1 MNIQEK
7 LAESNELLMD
17 TSLSGLTVS
26 IDGLI
31 WKPQYA
37 EYLCDHKGLDVYKIT
52 FNRAT
57 CARWYWWKYWSRN
70 RNTVTKIVV
79 VEKNWADYGHLVW
92 WSRCLLRN
100 LYPQR
105 DTNYEGKVI
114 GHGDTLIDALALL
127 NRRRK
132 MFVVRKLTDA
142 A

>member
-1 MNIQEK
+1 MNIEEK

-17 TSLSGLTVS
+17 TSLSGLTVA

-31 WKPQYA
+31 WKPQFA
-37 EYLCDHKGLDVYKIT
+37 EYLCDHHGLDVYKIT

-57 CARWYWWKYWSRN
+57 CPRWYWWKYWSRN
-70 RNTVTKIVV
+70 RSTVTKIVV
-79 VEKNWADYGHLVW
+79 AEKNWADYGHY

-105 DTNYEGKVI
+105 DNSFEAKIV

>member
-1 MNIQEK
+1 MNIEEK
-7 LAESNELLMD
+7 LAASNQLLMD
-17 TSLSGLTVS
+17 TCLSGLAVA

-37 EYLCDHKGLDVYKIT
+37 EYLFDHHSLDVYKIV

-57 CARWYWWKYWSRN
+57 CPRWYWWKYWSRN
-70 RNTVTKIVV
+70 RSTVTKIVV
-79 VEKNWADYGHLVW
+79 VEKNWADYAGW
-92 WSRCLLRN
+92 YWSRCFLRN

-105 DTNYEGKVI
+105 ENNYEAKLI
-114 GHGDTLIDALALL
+114 GHGDTLPDALALL

-132 MFVVRKLTDA
+132 MFVVRKLTNA